1 MIFFEAFYVTGI
13 KLINMETENTVKVL
27 IAEDDDG
34 HADLIIDVLQ
44 RSGVKNEILRFTDGV
59 DLSAYLDK
67 EGRNSGLVA
76 GKSFLVLLDINM
88 PRMDGVEVLQ
98 KMKADDELKN
108 IPVIM
113 LTTTDDP
120 REIDLCYRSGCSVY
134 LTKPIDYQKFEVVL
148 LRLGLLLQVASV

>member
-1 MIFFEAFYVTGI
+1 
-13 KLINMETENTVKVL
+13 MENNLKIL

-34 HADLIIDVLQ
+34 HADLIVDVLQ
-44 RSGVKNEILRFTDGV
+44 RSGVKNEILRFADGV
-59 DLSAYLDK
+59 QLSAFLDK
-67 EGRNSGLVA
+67 EGRNSGLVN

-88 PRMDGVEVLQ
+88 PRMDGLEVLQ
-98 KMKADDELKN
+98 KMKMDDELKN

-120 REIDLCYRSGCSVY
+120 HEIDLCYRSGCSVY

-148 LRLGLLLQVASV
+148 LRLGLLLQVASI

>member
-108 IPVIM
+108 IPVIT

-120 REIDLCYRSGCSVY
+120 REIDLCYRDWETDRKS
-134 LTKPIDYQKFEVVL
+134 T
-148 LRLGLLLQVASV
+148 RLNSSHITRARMPSSA

>member
-1 MIFFEAFYVTGI
+1 
-13 KLINMETENTVKVL
+13 
-27 IAEDDDG
+27 
-34 HADLIIDVLQ
+34 
-44 RSGVKNEILRFTDGV
+44 
-59 DLSAYLDK
+59 
-67 EGRNSGLVA
+67 
-76 GKSFLVLLDINM
+76 M